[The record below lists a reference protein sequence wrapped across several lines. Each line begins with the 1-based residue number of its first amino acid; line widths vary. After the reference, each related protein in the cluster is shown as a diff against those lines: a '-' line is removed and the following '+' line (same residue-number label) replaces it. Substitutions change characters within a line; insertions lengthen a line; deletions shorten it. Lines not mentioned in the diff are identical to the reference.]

1 MNEHIFLGVL
11 RMALTIPGARSRK
24 DRRQAVVSLRD
35 RVLHRFDVS
44 FHLIGD
50 SDRPTRQVVVLTTS
64 GGDPALIR
72 QTLDR
77 ITGFVNQSGRLLL
90 GEVDVD
96 VFRWHPPGL
105 GGLSFD
111 RDDEEPEDDDGW

>member
-1 MNEHIFLGVL
+1 MNERIYLGVL

-50 SDRPTRQVVVLTTS
+50 SDRPSRQVVVLTTS
-64 GGDPALIR
+64 GDDPAVLR

-77 ITGFVNQSGRLLL
+77 ITAFASQSGSLLL
-90 GEVDVD
+90 GEVDVE

-111 RDDEEPEDDDGW
+111 RDDPASEEDDGW

>member
-1 MNEHIFLGVL
+1 GLLPAGRRPRLTRRMNERIYLGVL

-50 SDRPTRQVVVLTTS
+50 SDRPSRQVVVLTTS
-64 GGDPALIR
+64 GDDPAVLR

-77 ITGFVNQSGRLLL
+77 ITAFASQSGSLLL
-90 GEVDVD
+90 
-96 VFRWHPPGL
+96 
-105 GGLSFD
+105 
-111 RDDEEPEDDDGW
+111 

>member
-1 MNEHIFLGVL
+1 MGERIFLGVL

-35 RVLHRFDVS
+35 RLLHRFDVS
-44 FHLIGD
+44 FHAIGD
-50 SDRPTRQVVVLTTS
+50 PERLTRQVVVLTTS
-64 GGDPALIR
+64 GDDPAVLR

-77 ITGFVNQSGRLLL
+77 ITAFVDQSGSVLP
-90 GEVDVD
+90 GEVDVE

-105 GGLSFD
+105 EGLSFD
-111 RDDEEPEDDDGW
+111 RDEADPEDEDGG